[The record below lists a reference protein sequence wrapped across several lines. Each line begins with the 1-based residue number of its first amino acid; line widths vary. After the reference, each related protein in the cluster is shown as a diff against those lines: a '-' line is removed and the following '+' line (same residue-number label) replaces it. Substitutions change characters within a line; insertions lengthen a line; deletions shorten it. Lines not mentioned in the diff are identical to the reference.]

1 MNRKR
6 PEALKASGRL
16 SRDLCG
22 GVSACFLDKLLP
34 AFPAAEVVRLII
46 HTQYICL
53 ALFYHFAAVIILNQL
68 IQQFIFQLS
77 FLLLQCQIYVSRLG
91 LDFFILLDII
101 TLLTMEITALNNNT
115 IIVIL
120 SRELSMSMGR
130 SPFCSYIYNNI
141 FVLIKYECFVN
152 FYTFMLTIVL
162 LPTALAVTTVSISS
176 SILLSLYTL
185 LYSFTSTVMLEAPM
199 ASA

>member
-1 MNRKR
+1 VNRKR

-91 LDFFILLDII
+91 LDFFHPLGYYNAVNYGNHCSEQQYDHCDSEQGIKH
-101 TLLTMEITALNNNT
+101 
-115 IIVIL
+115 VHGPL
-120 SRELSMSMGR
+120 SFL
-130 SPFCSYIYNNI
+130 FLHI
-141 FVLIKYECFVN
+141 
-152 FYTFMLTIVL
+152 
-162 LPTALAVTTVSISS
+162 
-176 SILLSLYTL
+176 
-185 LYSFTSTVMLEAPM
+185 
-199 ASA
+199 